1 MDGENNPHLQPTIIA
16 QYHDPSASNV
26 LEEGL
31 CHVWLEG
38 ADAIEKLGG

>member
-1 MDGENNPHLQPTIIA
+1 MKRVIPIYSQQLLLSTTTL
-16 QYHDPSASNV
+16 SASNV